1 MGAASFVLAI
11 NVFVAGIFA
20 ITFMV
25 LAWRG
30 RSRVPMWFGL
40 TYAVAGLYVVTEF
53 ILPFQ
58 GSPWLTYA
66 LGFSLFHLS
75 LAAAVA
81 GISERY
87 RKAVPW
93 PLLAA
98 LVAGGLVAGIAS
110 FGFER
115 GSFARMMLY
124 QAPFA
129 AMHFTIAAMIISSR
143 RIDRLDM
150 VLAGL
155 MAMGGLQYISK
166 PFVSGLTGGA
176 GATAQDYIATTYAL
190 YSQTMG
196 TIVAL
201 TTGLMLLL
209 ILVRD
214 MLVEIT
220 VRSETDALSGL
231 YNRRGFDAH
240 ASAALEA
247 AQRTGVP
254 TAMVV
259 ADLDHFKA
267 INDTHGHEAGDR
279 VIEWFGAM
287 LRSSASDR
295 WVVGRMGGEE
305 FAVFLSGANLTT
317 ARLYAESVR
326 TAMTGLKP
334 EGVPPGL
341 EVTASFGVSEGDG
354 QTSLA
359 DLRRKADAALYR
371 AKSQGRD
378 RVATAHALPLLAAP
392 SAVQEA
398 GQDNGRGAHPPVKL
412 RQA

>member
-11 NVFVAGIFA
+11 NVFVAGLFA

-30 RSRVPMWFGL
+30 RSRVPLWFGL
-40 TYAVAGLYVVTEF
+40 TYLVASLYVVSEF

-58 GSPWLTYA
+58 GDPRLTYSI
-66 LGFSLFHLS
+66 GFSLFHLS

-81 GISERY
+81 GIAERY
-87 RKAVPW
+87 RKAIPW
-93 PLLAA
+93 ELLAA
-98 LVAGGLVAGIAS
+98 LVVLGIAS
-110 FGFER
+110 GAISYDFER

-129 AMHFTIAAMIISSR
+129 AMHIAIAIMILTSR

-155 MAMGGLQYISK
+155 MVMGALQYLSK
-166 PFVSGLTGGA
+166 PFVATFTGGA
-176 GATAQDYIATTYAL
+176 GTSPQDYIATTYAL

-220 VRSETDALSGL
+220 LRSETDALSGL

-240 ASAALEA
+240 ASALLDA

-259 ADLDHFKA
+259 ADLDHFKS

-279 VIEWFGAM
+279 VIEWFGAV
-287 LRSSASDR
+287 LRGTASDR

-305 FAVFLSGANLTT
+305 FAIFLSGANLTT
-317 ARLYAESVR
+317 ARLFAESVR
-326 TAMTGLKP
+326 SAMAGLMP
-334 EGVPPGL
+334 ETLPDTL
-341 EVTASFGVSEGDG
+341 RVTASFGVSEGDG
-354 QTSLA
+354 ETSLA
-359 DLRRKADAALYR
+359 DLRRRADAALYR

-378 RVATAHALPLLAAP
+378 RVATAVAAP
-392 SAVQEA
+392 AVVPEA
-398 GQDNGRGAHPPVKL
+398 NAEPTPTIKL